1 MDWIKELL
9 TSGRVSS
16 ATGLGIL
23 AALAL
28 ILAARLVLPDNEKQY
43 TRGPLL
49 LLVLH
54 LATVVIRALL
64 PAAAASAARTIAL
77 VGLFLLLASIGRSAF
92 LLLIHAVFARRVARM
107 PKIVEDMI
115 QIGVYILVA
124 LLTLR
129 AAGVEPGSLL
139 ATSALLTAVIGLSL
153 QDTLGNMFA
162 GLAIQAQRPFEVG
175 DWIQFDQNAEHVGRV
190 LEINWRATKIMT
202 LDLVE
207 VTVPNGTL
215 AKTPIQNFTKPQR
228 MARRSVYVTAPYAA
242 PPARVRRILLEATRQ
257 VPGVLDTPEP
267 DVLLYDF
274 TERGVFYWVR
284 FFVRDFERRDPIAA
298 AIRERIWYSLRRAG
312 YSVPP
317 PQRHVEIEE
326 RSEETLEHEQ
336 RDRVEQ
342 RQTAIAG
349 VDFLAPLPAEARRR
363 LAELAETRLYGEG
376 EAIIRQ
382 GQSGD
387 ELFVVETG
395 EVSVVLDRG
404 PGVEVV
410 VATLGP
416 GKFFGEMSLMTGEP
430 RRATVRARTECEV
443 LVVGKQEFQQ
453 IVATNERLLERISR
467 VLSDRGGELED
478 VASDQAPDSVGDR
491 QSQELLLGRIKRF
504 FSMK

>member
-1 MDWIKELL
+1 MDWIHELL
-9 TSGRVSS
+9 ESGRVSS
-16 ATGLGIL
+16 ASGLGIL
-23 AALAL
+23 TALVL
-28 ILAARLVLPDNEKQY
+28 ILAARLVLPQNEKQY

-54 LATVVIRALL
+54 LVSVLIRALL
-64 PAAAASAARTIAL
+64 PPSASAQRTVAL

-92 LLLIHAVFARRVARM
+92 LLLIHSLFARRFARM

-129 AAGVEPGSLL
+129 AAGVEPSSLL

-175 DWIQFDQNAEHVGRV
+175 DWIQFDENAAHVGRV
-190 LEINWRATKIMT
+190 LEINWRATKMIT

-215 AKTPIQNFTKPQR
+215 AKAPIQNFTKPQR
-228 MARRSVYVTAPYAA
+228 IARRGVYVTAPYAA
-242 PPARVRRILLEATRQ
+242 PPAHVRSILLEATRH

-267 DVLLYDF
+267 DVLLFDF
-274 TERGVFYWVR
+274 TERGGLYWIR

-298 AIRERIWYSLRRAG
+298 NIRERVWYGLRRAG
-312 YSVPP
+312 YSIPP
-317 PQRHVEIEE
+317 PLRHVEIEQ
-326 RSEETLEHEQ
+326 RSAETLEHEQ
-336 RDRVEQ
+336 KDRVEE
-342 RQTAIAG
+342 RQKAIAG

-376 EAIIRQ
+376 EDIIVQ
-382 GQSGD
+382 GKSGD
-387 ELFVVETG
+387 ELFIVEAG
-395 EVSVVLDRG
+395 EVNVVLDRG
-404 PGVEVV
+404 PGAEIV

-453 IVATNERLLERISR
+453 IVATNERLLERISK
-467 VLSDRGGELED
+467 VLSDRGGELDD
-478 VASDQAPDSVGDR
+478 VASDQAPDNMGDR
-491 QSQELLLGRIKRF
+491 QSHDLLLGRIKRF
-504 FSMK
+504 FSLK